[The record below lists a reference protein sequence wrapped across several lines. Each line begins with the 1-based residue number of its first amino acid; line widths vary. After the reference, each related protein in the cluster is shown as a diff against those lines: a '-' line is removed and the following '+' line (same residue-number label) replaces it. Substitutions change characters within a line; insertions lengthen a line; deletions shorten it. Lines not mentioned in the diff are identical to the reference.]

1 MTGIDAWRRQLLD
14 MPESERLRFLDQHSG
29 LPGPRGNIEL
39 ALAFADLAPAA
50 VIDDLARSDD
60 EYRAFCGTVAL
71 GSRAE
76 DAEVLLRL
84 HRAASDQRWR
94 VREAVA
100 GICEPRLLRDP
111 RMASA
116 AVEVCR
122 RTTERL
128 SLRPWTQRRDP
139 AVRALRQ
146 GLGYCWSV
154 AVAASPQGGGEVF
167 AALDRTDPD
176 VDWIVRENLRKR
188 RMPPQVTAGSAPP
201 GREVVAR
208 ERL

>member
-14 MPESERLRFLDQHSG
+14 LPESERLRFLDQHSG

-39 ALAFADLAPAA
+39 ALAFADLADAA

-100 GICEPRLLRDP
+100 MALQRRRPRSGGAARAGPGVGGRPRSAGRARGGGRDLRTPAPPRSENGVGSGGGLPPDHRATVAPAFDATARPRGSRAAAGARLLLER
-111 RMASA
+111 RRRRVSA
-116 AVEVCR
+116 GR
-122 RTTERL
+122 R
-128 SLRPWTQRRDP
+128 
-139 AVRALRQ
+139 
-146 GLGYCWSV
+146 
-154 AVAASPQGGGEVF
+154 
-167 AALDRTDPD
+167 
-176 VDWIVRENLRKR
+176 
-188 RMPPQVTAGSAPP
+188 
-201 GREVVAR
+201 
-208 ERL
+208 